1 MTPARGETMAQ
12 ALTPAEE
19 RRATEDWFL
28 HRGVPHLIVD
38 YSPSRDILTR
48 AAPLLYLVLVA
59 ELSFAGAIGWRLWL
73 RVATFF
79 AVVVVS
85 AAIWIGIN
93 RLRGRGAFA
102 DVARFGLLEVA
113 VFLIGPSVVAL
124 LVGTGWPTALWLLGG
139 NLGLLALVYAVTS
152 YALIPL
158 GIWALFLTIRQLRT
172 VLPIVGRI
180 LPTLLLFSVFMFLNA
195 EMWKVATEISL
206 GLFAVTLGLFAG
218 LGALLTWLRL
228 PSQVDELGEFGD
240 WAEVSRECG
249 DAPCAQVT
257 SKRGETVPDMPLHR
271 RERLNVT
278 LLLFTSQFVQAL
290 IVAGLVT
297 ALYVGFGLLTISMP
311 TFEQWVGAPPTVIGP
326 TVPLLGGEIY
336 LSVELL
342 KAAGFIGAIGG
353 MQFLVTALVDADY
366 QREFFGEVR
375 SELRQ
380 VFAVRAVYRDRLSRP
395 VRSGKPAGRPAR
407 KARTERG

>member
-1 MTPARGETMAQ
+1 MAQ
-12 ALTPAEE
+12 GLAAGDE

-48 AAPLLYLVLVA
+48 AAPLLYLVFVA
-59 ELSFAGAIGWRLWL
+59 ELSFAVTTAWPLWL
-73 RVATFF
+73 RATTFGS
-79 AVVVVS
+79 VVLVS
-85 AAIWIGIN
+85 AAIWIGAN
-93 RLRGRGAFA
+93 RLRRRPAFA
-102 DVARFGLLEVA
+102 DVARFGVLEVA
-113 VFLIGPSVVAL
+113 VFLLAAPVVAL
-124 LVGTGWPTALWLLGG
+124 LVSTGWPTAAWLLGG
-139 NLGLLALVYAVTS
+139 NIGLLGLVYVVTS

-158 GIWALFLTIRQLRT
+158 GIWALFLTVRQLRT
-172 VLPIVGRI
+172 VLPVVGRI

-206 GLFAVTLGLFAG
+206 GLFAITLGLFAG

-228 PSQVDELGEFGD
+228 PSQVDELSEFGD
-240 WAEVSRECG
+240 WGEVTRECG
-249 DAPCAQVT
+249 DAPCGKVT
-257 SKRGETVPDMPLHR
+257 PRRGGGSVPAMPMHR

-326 TVPLLGGEIY
+326 TVPLLGGEVY

-353 MQFLVTALVDADY
+353 MQFLVTALVDDAY

-380 VFAVRAVYRDRLSRP
+380 VFAVRAVYRDRLTRP
-395 VRSGKPAGRPAR
+395 APSGKPAARPAR
-407 KARTERG
+407 KERTVRA